1 MSGRLS
7 EIALTKAEVERIL
20 AICGRDALLVGG
32 QALAFWAL
40 HYDVQPI
47 GVLSSAVTTD
57 VDFIGSRGV
66 AQTLRESLGAPWELA
81 TATLDDFGP
90 QTAKVYA
97 AVPGQGVKQIDF
109 LAAIVGIVTAD
120 AVERAVEIELPEG
133 ATLRVLH
140 PLDVLE
146 SRLRN
151 LQILASKRNPVGV
164 AQANLALQVVR
175 KFIQGMMAEGQTPR
189 TVLSAV
195 KRITKLALDSG
206 LANVAF
212 EYDLDVLSAV
222 PLAQIQAPA
231 LHSRQWPRVLAQ
243 LAVRREKYENRMAR
257 QNARKARSPPGTHHS
272 G

>member
-1 MSGRLS
+1 MSSRLS

-40 HYDVQPI
+40 HYSVQPV

-57 VDFIGSRGV
+57 VDFIGSSGV

-97 AVPGQGVKQIDF
+97 AVPGKGVKQIDF

-120 AVERAVEIELPEG
+120 ALERAVDVELPEG

-151 LQILASKRNPVGV
+151 LQSLVSKRNPIGV

-175 KFIQGMMAEGQTPR
+175 KFIETLMVEGQKPR

-195 KRITKLALDSG
+195 KRVTKLALDPG
-206 LANVAF
+206 LADVAF
-212 EYDLDVLSAV
+212 EYGLEVLSAV
-222 PLAQIQAPA
+222 PIAQIHAPEF
-231 LHSRQWPRVLAQ
+231 HNRQWPRVLAQ
-243 LAVRREKYENRMAR
+243 LAVRREKHEKRIAR
-257 QNARKARSPPGTHHS
+257 ENARKAHSTPGPHHFP
-272 G
+272 